1 MTRIGLVRR
10 IILSRQ
16 GQRPHAPAWA
26 ALALACGILLR
37 LVLDPWVIGVPF
49 LTFFPAV
56 LVATMVL
63 GWGWGVG
70 VLAGAALIANFMF
83 QAPLM
88 AVSLGPQE
96 LVATAGFLAFG
107 LLIIAAADALRRA
120 VIELEQRAQREREL
134 NLELQHRV
142 NNTLTVIQAL
152 ARQMVRHAETPAE
165 FYAAFSERLQAI
177 AEANKVLSRDALEVA
192 LMPELAEAAIRPFR
206 GRGVIEL
213 RGQPCRLPA
222 QSCVPLVLALHELG
236 TNAAKY
242 GALSSAEGCVRISW
256 AVAQGSCRVTW
267 AEEGGPSVAAPTRRG
282 LGSRLLR
289 RQPGLASVSVTY
301 EPHGVKCEITVD
313 GAALTQ

>member
-16 GQRPHAPAWA
+16 GQRAYAPVWA
-26 ALALACGILLR
+26 GLALIFAILLR
-37 LVLDPWVIGVPF
+37 LALNPWVAGVPF

-56 LVATMVL
+56 LIATMGL
-63 GWGWGVG
+63 GWAWGAA
-70 VLAGAALIANFMF
+70 VLAGAALLANFMF
-83 QAPLM
+83 QPPLM
-88 AVSLGPQE
+88 AFSLGREE
-96 LVATAGFLAFG
+96 LVATAGFLALG
-107 LLIIAAADALRRA
+107 LLIIAAADALRRS
-120 VIELEQRAQREREL
+120 VIELDQRAQREREL

-177 AEANKVLSRDALEVA
+177 ADANKVLSRDALEVA
-192 LMPELAEAAIRPFR
+192 QMPELAEAAVRPFR

-213 RGQPCRLPA
+213 HGQPCRLPS

-242 GALSSAEGCVRISW
+242 GALSSSEGCVRISW
-256 AVAQGSCRVTW
+256 VVAHGACRVTW
-267 AEEGGPSVAAPTRRG
+267 TEEGGPPVAPPTRHG

-289 RQPGLASVSVTY
+289 RQPGLASVSVNY
-301 EPHGVKCEITVD
+301 EPDGVTCEITVD
-313 GAALTQ
+313 GAALTH